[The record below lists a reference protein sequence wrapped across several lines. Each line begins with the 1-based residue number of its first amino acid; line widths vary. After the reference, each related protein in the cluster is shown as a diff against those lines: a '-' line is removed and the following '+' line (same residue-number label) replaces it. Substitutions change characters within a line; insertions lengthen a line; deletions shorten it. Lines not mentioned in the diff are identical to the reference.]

1 MPARLVT
8 IPISHFCEK
17 ARWALD
23 RAGVPYRE
31 ERHIQG
37 IHQFA
42 AKRAG
47 GGDTVPVLVLGD
59 GTVLPESRHI
69 LEYADRAGGGL
80 YPAGIQADIVALE
93 ADFDAVLGP
102 EARRWIYLHVLDE
115 PQIGRDYN
123 LTGVPAWE
131 RRIFPFV
138 YRPMGALIRRHLGI
152 GPGAEAESRRAVQE
166 TFDRV
171 AQRLADGRRFLFG
184 DTFTGADLT
193 FAALAGAVLLPEQY
207 GTPLPQPPDLPPHL
221 LEGVEHFRSHPA
233 GRFALRL
240 FAEERR

>member
-1 MPARLVT
+1 MPARLIT

-23 RAGVPYRE
+23 RAGIPYRE

-37 IHQFA
+37 VHQLA
-42 AKRAG
+42 ARRAG
-47 GGDTVPVLVLGD
+47 GGSTVPVLVLSD
-59 GTVLPESRHI
+59 GAVLAESRHI
-69 LEYADRAGGGL
+69 LQYADRAGGGL
-80 YPAGIQADIVALE
+80 YPAGDQAGIAELE
-93 ADFDAVLGP
+93 AGFDAVLGP
-102 EARRWIYLHVLDE
+102 ESRRWIYLHVLDE

-131 RRIFPFV
+131 RWIFPLVF
-138 YRPMGALIRRHLGI
+138 RPTGALIRRHLGI
-152 GPGAEAESRRAVQE
+152 GPGAEAESRRAVE
-166 TFDRV
+166 VTFDRV
-171 AQRLADGRRFLFG
+171 AERLADGRRFLLG
-184 DTFTGADLT
+184 ERFTAADLT

-207 GTPLPQPPDLPPHL
+207 GTPLPQPPDLPPRL